1 MLSDHE
7 LFATVLGWLPAADL
21 GAWSALNLSRDE
33 AWDIWPSHSGL
44 SLGIGSGSLQGPK
57 VNYSSYAALTVKSR
71 PPRSANGNPA
81 ARSIADLAPFR
92 YHASWKNSRL

>member
-44 SLGIGSGSLQGPK
+44 SLGSTEVSARG
-57 VNYSSYAALTVKSR
+57 
-71 PPRSANGNPA
+71 RSKGQ
-81 ARSIADLAPFR
+81 
-92 YHASWKNSRL
+92 K